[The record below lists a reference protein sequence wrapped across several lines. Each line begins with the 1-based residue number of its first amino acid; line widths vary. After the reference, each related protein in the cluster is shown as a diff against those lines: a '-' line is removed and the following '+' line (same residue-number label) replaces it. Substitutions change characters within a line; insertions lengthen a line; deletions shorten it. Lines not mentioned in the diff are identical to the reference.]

1 MPNRLRVLIVE
12 DDADASENLRDILS
26 LDDHQVTLES
36 AAKSALVRAK
46 SGTWD
51 VVILDRNLPDGVADE
66 LIPAFKSALPMS
78 EVIVVTGYA
87 DLDGTIAALRAGA
100 ADYIIKPINPDA
112 LRASLI
118 RIAQKRRT
126 EKELREER
134 QFAQTILETA
144 EAIILVL
151 NTHGRIVRFNP
162 YLAELTGYSL
172 EEVADHD
179 WFETFIPEEDR
190 PRIRDVFERTVQQL
204 ESRGIIN
211 PILTKTGQTCD
222 IRWSNTVLKDMD
234 GKVTG
239 VLTVGLDITDLITAQ
254 KRLLQAE
261 RLAAIGQTMA
271 GLAHESRNAL
281 QRVQNSVELLELE
294 LEDHPQ
300 ALADLAKINRASN
313 DLRDLLEEV
322 RQYAAPIHLE
332 KTPSNI
338 QQVWRSAW
346 ESLHVRR
353 QGRDVRFHDRMDKSP
368 AATNIDTRRMEQ
380 LFRNLFENALD
391 ACHDPVE
398 IGVECECQS
407 DALRILV
414 RDNGPGMQ
422 SSEKDHAFEAFFTTK
437 ATGTGLGLAIVKR
450 IIDAHNGSICISNSP
465 TQFEIRLPIA

>member
-300 ALADLAKINRASN
+300 ALADLAKINRA
-313 DLRDLLEEV
+313 
-322 RQYAAPIHLE
+322 
-332 KTPSNI
+332 
-338 QQVWRSAW
+338 
-346 ESLHVRR
+346 
-353 QGRDVRFHDRMDKSP
+353 
-368 AATNIDTRRMEQ
+368 
-380 LFRNLFENALD
+380 
-391 ACHDPVE
+391 
-398 IGVECECQS
+398 
-407 DALRILV
+407 
-414 RDNGPGMQ
+414 
-422 SSEKDHAFEAFFTTK
+422 
-437 ATGTGLGLAIVKR
+437 
-450 IIDAHNGSICISNSP
+450 
-465 TQFEIRLPIA
+465 